1 MNHTIPLAKDMN
13 SHTCRSML
21 LAWTMHFKVLPPH
34 PHHPQHENFDS
45 TICLTLKLHINERWY
60 KESYITR
67 IKMLKKYPFCTQRV
81 ATNVSVKLMEKQCII
96 IKPASEA
103 IVLLQVDSTTNA
115 EKEKKILLTQ
125 TKKLKVNTTYFK
137 HFIQPWSTMIAICIR
152 IRLYH

>member
-1 MNHTIPLAKDMN
+1 
-13 SHTCRSML
+13 
-21 LAWTMHFKVLPPH
+21 
-34 PHHPQHENFDS
+34 
-45 TICLTLKLHINERWY
+45 
-60 KESYITR
+60 
-67 IKMLKKYPFCTQRV
+67 MLKKYPFCTQRV

-152 IRLYH
+152 IRLYHQGSPNLKVPPQIPCSVSSGISESGTGSTLAAFTFTSKSKLPVSVADRRSLAMKRFVQSNWQVYC